1 MSTASPAQIGAIHS
15 IAKRLGM
22 TEGERRDLIAG
33 AAGGKTSCR
42 QLTQGEAI
50 RVIDRLKT
58 IQGGASG
65 AATGGAADLTGPFAA
80 KLRALWLSGWHL
92 GVVRDRSDKALLA
105 FVARQTGI
113 EHTRWL
119 RAAGDA
125 ARAIEGV
132 KAWLA
137 REAGVEWPAR
147 GDVDDSKRAVY
158 AAQLRRLASLGHP
171 TGGLTP
177 PADIDLDAEIRAA
190 GAVIRRA
197 MKGKA
202 R

>member
-15 IAKRLGM
+15 IAKQLGM
-22 TEGERRDLIAG
+22 TEGERRDLISGVAS
-33 AAGGKTSCR
+33 GKTSCR
-42 QLTQGEAI
+42 QLSQGEAI

-58 IQGGASG
+58 IQGGA
-65 AATGGAADLTGPFAA
+65 TGPTAHGAADLTGPYAA

-92 GVVRDRSDKALLA
+92 GIVRDRSDKALLA

-113 EHTRWL
+113 EHTRFL

-171 TGGLTP
+171 IEGLAP
-177 PADIDLDAEIRAA
+177 PADIDLDAEIRGT